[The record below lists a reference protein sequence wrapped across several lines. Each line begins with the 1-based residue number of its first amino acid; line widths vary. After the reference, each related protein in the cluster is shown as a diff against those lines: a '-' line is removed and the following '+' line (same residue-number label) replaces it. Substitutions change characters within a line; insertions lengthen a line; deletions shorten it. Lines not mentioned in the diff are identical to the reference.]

1 MNEEEVFGLFE
12 ELGNSKIDEL
22 YYYSCLIASGFDEDT
37 AYKNISLLEKLFLK
51 DENDMSISALS
62 DMLYSVYDE
71 INIDDMSE
79 REILEFIYN
88 YSYASD
94 NDVFF

>member
-1 MNEEEVFGLFE
+1 MNKEEVFRLFE
-12 ELGNSKIDEL
+12 ELGDSKIDDL

-37 AYKNISLLEKLFLK
+37 AYENINLLENLFLK
-51 DENDMSISALS
+51 DENNTSISALS
-62 DMLYSVYDE
+62 DMLYSAYDE
-71 INIDDMSE
+71 INIDDMSG

-88 YSYASD
+88 YSYGND